1 MRTAS
6 TSCSSPP
13 PAAREPHV
21 VYNLNPTPTPT
32 PDPEPDQVATD
43 IVLPG
48 LGWISVVGSGECTIS
63 VEVPQ
68 GVVVSSREPMLSGAE
83 HYRTT
88 GVKFTGTKL
97 TTKRGGTKR
106 RR

>member
-1 MRTAS
+1 MYTPARLNARSESAITETA
-6 TSCSSPP
+6 TKM
-13 PAAREPHV
+13 
-21 VYNLNPTPTPT
+21 
-32 PDPEPDQVATD
+32 
-43 IVLPG
+43 
-48 LGWISVVGSGECTIS
+48 SGECVVS

-83 HYRTT
+83 HYRST

>member
-1 MRTAS
+1 MGS
-6 TSCSSPP
+6 TVRGRGWEEVATGTVLPNP
-13 PAAREPHV
+13 TP
-21 VYNLNPTPTPT
+21 NPTPTPT
-32 PDPEPDQVATD
+32 PHPEQVATD

-48 LGWISVVGSGECTIS
+48 LGWISVVGSGECVVS

-83 HYRTT
+83 HYRST